1 MRPSIEQIVIDELE
15 DQKEQILNYRIS
27 ISNGIELF
35 EDPVLNDEKIIPAL
49 EKVIEHYKTFH
60 YSHSGIGACC
70 RILRQ
75 RYRIYS

>member
-35 EDPVLNDEKIIPAL
+35 EDAVLNDEEIIPAL
-49 EKVIEHYKTFH
+49 EKVIEHYKT
-60 YSHSGIGACC
+60 
-70 RILRQ
+70 LLL
-75 RYRIYS
+75 

>member
-1 MRPSIEQIVIDELE
+1 MRPSIEQIVIGELE

-49 EKVIEHYKTFH
+49 EKVIEHYKT
-60 YSHSGIGACC
+60 
-70 RILRQ
+70 LLL
-75 RYRIYS
+75 

>member
-15 DQKEQILNYRIS
+15 DQKEQILNYRNS

-49 EKVIEHYKTFH
+49 EKVIEHYKT
-60 YSHSGIGACC
+60 
-70 RILRQ
+70 LLL
-75 RYRIYS
+75 

>member
-35 EDPVLNDEKIIPAL
+35 EDPVLNDEEIIPAL
-49 EKVIEHYKTFH
+49 EKVIEHYKT
-60 YSHSGIGACC
+60 
-70 RILRQ
+70 LLL
-75 RYRIYS
+75 